1 MKSARATD
9 SLSLFPAGYAGPDF
23 SFEERLLAGGLR
35 LVAGVDEAGRGPLAG
50 PVVAAAVILDP
61 MSIPAGLDDS
71 KKLSASRRLELEHE
85 IRRVALAWA
94 VADASV
100 QEIDRLNIL
109 RATFLAME
117 RAVQALT
124 HQPEHVLVD
133 GRDFP
138 FQGRAGSALIK
149 GDGISASV
157 AAASILAK
165 QSRDR
170 QLESAAR
177 RWPGYGFE
185 QHKGYG
191 TARHLQALRE
201 LGPCPLH
208 RRSFAPVSACLSLF
222 PECPAGESQ
231 D

>member
-1 MKSARATD
+1 MRGHDARLRT
-9 SLSLFPAGYAGPDF
+9 
-23 SFEERLLAGGLR
+23 RLGLQ
-35 LVAGVDEAGRGPLAG
+35 LLCGVDEAGRGPLAG
-50 PVVAAAVILDP
+50 PVTAAAVILP
-61 MSIPAGLDDS
+61 RGCRLPGLDDS

-100 QEIDRLNIL
+100 QELDRLNIL

-124 HQPEHVLVD
+124 HEPDHVLVD

-138 FQGRAGSALIK
+138 FQRRAGSALIK

-177 RWPGYGFE
+177 RWPGDGFE

-191 TARHLQALRE
+191 TARHLRALQE